1 MDVLTVQYCGLITPP
16 VFWPVF
22 VTLFYHINYDVTQ
35 EFIALG
41 KTVTTHH
48 KKYDIFSRVWYRQSA
63 TDMSLAFRAT
73 RSGWWMKG
81 KAFTILNPRLFVKI
95 FSDSISTRAHV
106 FSVSQAMY
114 CIKFEQTLN
123 SKNNNLYL
131 DFLLRGVLIWEILA

>member
-1 MDVLTVQYCGLITPP
+1 
-16 VFWPVF
+16 
-22 VTLFYHINYDVTQ
+22 
-35 EFIALG
+35 
-41 KTVTTHH
+41 
-48 KKYDIFSRVWYRQSA
+48 
-63 TDMSLAFRAT
+63 
-73 RSGWWMKG
+73 MKG
-81 KAFTILNPRLFVKI
+81 KAFTILNPRLFVEI